1 MYEKYACRHAWL
13 YACMQDHANSLT
25 LNYSIAGTVAVC
37 ALALLDTKCV
47 ERREASILT
56 EHVFSIGVVYS
67 NCVDKKK
74 A

>member
-37 ALALLDTKCV
+37 ALALLDTTTTITTSTATTTFHSGTVAKTRHDQKPC
-47 ERREASILT
+47 
-56 EHVFSIGVVYS
+56 
-67 NCVDKKK
+67 
-74 A
+74 